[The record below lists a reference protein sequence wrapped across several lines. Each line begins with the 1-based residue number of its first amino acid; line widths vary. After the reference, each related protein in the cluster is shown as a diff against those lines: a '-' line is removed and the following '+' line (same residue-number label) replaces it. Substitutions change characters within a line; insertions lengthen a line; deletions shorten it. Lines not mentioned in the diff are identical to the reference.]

1 MPKVLMSKGHVSMS
15 KGKVSNKSHIPAVMT
30 EEMVG
35 KGKRQVSNLMLKLET
50 PKRYVSFH

>member
-1 MPKVLMSKGHVSMS
+1 MPKVSLVKGRASMS

-35 KGKRQVSNLMLKLET
+35 QGKKQVSNILLKIET

>member
-1 MPKVLMSKGHVSMS
+1 MMKGRASMS
-15 KGKVSNKSHIPAVMT
+15 KGRVTPRMPTLAVMT

-35 KGKRQVSNLMLKLET
+35 QGKRHVSNLLLKIET

>member
-1 MPKVLMSKGHVSMS
+1 MIKGRASMS
-15 KGKVSNKSHIPAVMT
+15 KGRVTSKTPILAVMT

-35 KGKRQVSNLMLKLET
+35 QGKRQVSNLLLKIET

>member
-1 MPKVLMSKGHVSMS
+1 MPKVSMIKGRASMS
-15 KGKVSNKSHIPAVMT
+15 KGRVTSKTPILAVMT

-35 KGKRQVSNLMLKLET
+35 QGKRQVSNLLLKIET

>member
-1 MPKVLMSKGHVSMS
+1 MPKCSFANGRVGMSKGRVSTRMP
-15 KGKVSNKSHIPAVMT
+15 IPAVMT

-35 KGKRQVSNLMLKLET
+35 QGKKQVSNLMLKIET